1 MTGQNIAVR
10 SLPFVLMLMLGIV
23 SGCKTSGTT
32 RGPSSADGNMD
43 INVSRTSSL
52 SEETAGKADP
62 TPAASGQPKTI
73 REFFMALPDKYFT
86 LEGCDR
92 AKDRD
97 CRKAK
102 LDYLKTFTEVEDT
115 ANGYLKGGC
124 DGAQSC
130 LEMTIFRKPDSTY
143 LVAVSVE
150 AEMMMEQF
158 FLDYAGGKWIDV
170 GADVIPQ
177 YSKRYIYEFPRQ
189 GTTVRVYEK
198 KVIEKGDDYE
208 FAEKG
213 ARKYELIWQNGKFQI
228 KK

>member
-1 MTGQNIAVR
+1 MRIFA
-10 SLPFVLMLMLGIV
+10 LFFIV
-23 SGCKTSGTT
+23 AIGFGAGCQTSTDSQGTAPTDRQDSNSQPQSAAPAEQAGEKTDLSAT
-32 RGPSSADGNMD
+32 R
-43 INVSRTSSL
+43 
-52 SEETAGKADP
+52 
-62 TPAASGQPKTI
+62 SGQPRTI
-73 REFFMALPDKYFT
+73 REFFMELPERFFT
-86 LEGCDR
+86 LEGCDK
-92 AKDRD
+92 ATDKD

-102 LDYLKTFTEVEDT
+102 LEYLRSFTEVEDT

-158 FLDYAGGKWIDV
+158 FLDYADGKWTDI
-170 GADVIPQ
+170 AAEAIPQ
-177 YSKRYIYEFPRQ
+177 YSQRYIYELPRQ
-189 GTTVRVYEK
+189 GTTVRVFEK

-208 FAEKG
+208 IVEKG
-213 ARKYELIWQNGKFQI
+213 PKIYDLTWQNGKFEI

>member
-1 MTGQNIAVR
+1 MRISAFLLFCAVVIGVGCRATTSSPGPVATETQDTNSRPQNADRSEPAGEGTGAAPI
-10 SLPFVLMLMLGIV
+10 
-23 SGCKTSGTT
+23 
-32 RGPSSADGNMD
+32 SAD
-43 INVSRTSSL
+43 
-52 SEETAGKADP
+52 
-62 TPAASGQPKTI
+62 QPRTI
-73 REFFMALPDKYFT
+73 RDFFMALPEKFFT
-86 LEGCDR
+86 LEGCER
-92 AKDRD
+92 AKDKD

-102 LDYLKTFTEVEDT
+102 LDYLKTFAEVEDT

-150 AEMMMEQF
+150 AEMMIEQF
-158 FLDYAGGKWIDV
+158 FLDHAGGKWADV
-170 GADVIPQ
+170 GADVIPE
-177 YSKRYIYEFPRQ
+177 YSKRNIYELPRQ

-208 FAEKG
+208 IAEKG
-213 ARKYELIWQNGKFQI
+213 PKKYDLIWQNGKFQI